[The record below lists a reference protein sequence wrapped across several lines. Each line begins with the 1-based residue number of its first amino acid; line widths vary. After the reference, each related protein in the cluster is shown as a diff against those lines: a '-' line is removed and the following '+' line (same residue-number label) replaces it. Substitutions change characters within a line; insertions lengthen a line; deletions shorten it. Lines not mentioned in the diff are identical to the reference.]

1 MSTLFLITARGGS
14 KGIPGK
20 NIKPLA
26 GKPLIHYS
34 IEYARQFATEQD
46 ICLST
51 DSHEIIDVAAQINYY
66 APFVRP
72 DYLAAD
78 NSGSYEVIVH
88 AYNFYLSQGISYDN
102 IVLLQ
107 PTSPLRNITHLAE
120 AMALYSHDIDMVVSV
135 FETQLYHYYQEVNGL
150 LQPFG
155 PVYTRRQDAP
165 VLYKHN
171 GSIYIINVNA
181 LMQYKSFG
189 QFNKVRKY
197 VMSEDYSLDIDTM
210 DDWKR
215 LEYLI
220 LNVKNELK

>member
-1 MSTLFLITARGGS
+1 MKTLYLITARGGS

-26 GKPLIHYS
+26 GKPL
-34 IEYARQFATEQD
+34 
-46 ICLST
+46 
-51 DSHEIIDVAAQINYY
+51 N
-66 APFVRP
+66 
-72 DYLAAD
+72 
-78 NSGSYEVIVH
+78 
-88 AYNFYLSQGISYDN
+88 
-102 IVLLQ
+102 
-107 PTSPLRNITHLAE
+107 
-120 AMALYSHDIDMVVSV
+120 
-135 FETQLYHYYQEVNGL
+135 HYYQEVDGL